1 VIVNHYQEELLVE
14 KIFVSNLPFD
24 ATEEQIKDHFQQ
36 LGAVRSAKI
45 VTHGKRHRSR
55 CFGFVEMENA
65 ENAIAELNGKELGGR
80 PLRVNKAWD
89 RESLPHQRPHRE
101 GRGGG
106 RRERR

>member
-1 VIVNHYQEELLVE
+1 LIE

-24 ATEEQIKDHFQQ
+24 ATETQLREHFQQ
-36 LGAVRSAKI
+36 IGSVRSAQI

-65 ENAIAELNGKELGGR
+65 ENAIAELNGKDLGGR

-89 RESLPHQRPHRE
+89 REFTPQHRHG
-101 GRGGG
+101 GRERSG
-106 RRERR
+106 RRERRY